1 MTSSENKGSIVR
13 ALSLLTRRERR
24 RLGVLMVLVIIGIG
38 LETLGIGLVI
48 PAIVLITQDNL
59 GERYPTIQPVLD
71 VLGNPPQTTLIFGG
85 MAILVGIYLVKS
97 LYLAMLALVQNRFLF
112 GVRIR
117 MSEQLYANY
126 LGQPWTFHLQR
137 NSATLIRNILTETQ
151 QLVQNVLS
159 PALIL
164 VTEGLLLTCLIVI
177 LLLVEPVGA
186 SVVGLILGLACL
198 VFYGMLRNRV
208 TNWGAVRHHHDAL
221 RIQQVQQGLNGAK
234 DVKLLGREQE
244 FLASFRIH
252 NGASTRM
259 LRYQATLNQM
269 PRLWLE
275 FLAILALAML
285 VVTMLTQGREMSAI
299 LPTLG
304 LFAAVAF
311 RIMPSINK
319 ILSAMQSLRFG
330 HVAARNLH
338 GELLLPMLP
347 PARSQDEPPLAFEQ
361 EIRLDHIDFSYPD
374 TAELTLED
382 ISIRVHKGESVGIIG
397 PSGSGKSTLVDLVL
411 GILTPDRGSVCVD
424 GVDIRTTIRGWQN
437 QLGYVAQTIYL
448 TDDTFRRNIAFGI
461 ADRDIDDDAIDRA
474 VVAAQLNDFIASL
487 PDGLDTILG
496 ERGVRLSGGQRQR
509 IGIAR
514 ALYHDPEVLVL
525 DEATSALDSTTEQ
538 EVMSAVA
545 ALHGT
550 KTILVVAHRLTT
562 VADCD
567 RIYRLDEGK
576 VVDQGLAIEVLS
588 RQKTLTGDLDELPA
602 DKLEDG
608 LSRHRAHAV
617 RSLN

>member
-1 MTSSENKGSIVR
+1 M
-13 ALSLLTRRERR
+13 L
-24 RLGVLMVLVIIGIG
+24 LVIIGIG
-38 LETLGIGLVI
+38 LETLGIGLVV
-48 PAIVLITQDNL
+48 PAIVLITQEDL
-59 GERYPTIQPVLD
+59 GARYPWLQPALD
-71 VLGNPPQTTLIFGG
+71 ALGNPPQTTLIIFG
-85 MAILVGIYLVKS
+85 MASLVGIYLVKS

-117 MSEQLYANY
+117 MSEQLYAIY
-126 LGQPWTFHLQR
+126 LGQPWTFHLNR
-137 NSATLIRNILTETQ
+137 NSAALIRNILTETQ
-151 QLVQNVLS
+151 QLIQNVLA

-164 VTEGLLLTCLIVI
+164 TTEGLLLACLILI

-186 SVVGLILGLACL
+186 AAVGSVLGFACL
-198 VFYGMLRNRV
+198 VFYGMLRKRV

-244 FLASFRIH
+244 FLASYRIH
-252 NGASTRM
+252 NGESTRM

-275 FLAILALAML
+275 FLAIVSLAML
-285 VVTMLTQGREMSAI
+285 VVTMLTQGREMAAI

-311 RIMPSINK
+311 RIMPSISK
-319 ILSAMQSLRFG
+319 VLSALQSLRFG
-330 HVAARNLH
+330 HVAAHNLH
-338 GELLLPMLP
+338 GELTLPTLT
-347 PARSQDEPPLAFEQ
+347 ASRYQDEPALGFER
-361 EIRLDHIDFSYPD
+361 EIHVDRVDFTYPE
-374 TAELTLED
+374 TADRTLEG
-382 ISIRVHKGESVGIIG
+382 ISLRIRKGESVGIIG

-411 GILTPDRGSVCVD
+411 GILTPASGSVRVD
-424 GVDIRTTIRGWQN
+424 GVDIQTTIRGWQN

-448 TDDTFRRNIAFGI
+448 TDDTFRRNVAVGI
-461 ADRDIDDDAIDRA
+461 ADRDIDENAIARA
-474 VVAAQLNDFIASL
+474 VAAAQLGDFVASL

-496 ERGVRLSGGQRQR
+496 ERGVRLSGGQQQR

-525 DEATSALDSTTEQ
+525 DEATSALDSNTEQ

-567 RIYRLDEGK
+567 RIYRLERGK
-576 VVDQGLAIEVLS
+576 VVDEGRASDVLS
-588 RQKTLTGDLDELPA
+588 RQQALPA
-602 DKLEDG
+602 DQQEHEAQDKTATHGRTTRTLN
-608 LSRHRAHAV
+608 RAAEPA
-617 RSLN
+617 RNERAS